1 MSNLQKKAEVGVTP
15 ISLLDCRGSFSELT
29 NKEKHY
35 AHHLSQACWAIIMVT
50 LEQTSTESPEIF
62 ELILR
67 LFGSV
72 EDIQTLYK
80 QSGISKE
87 EWDLLLYYFSVFL
100 HNSGNYRGFGDAK
113 IVPKVGPEVLEKLI
127 AVSPKKEVLTPIF
140 ERIQKPMF
148 SINEKDQSLGF
159 PYQNV
164 SSYYSPDITKED
176 IDVSEK
182 FMKEQNM
189 LPLTSRLWK
198 VDQKHLEYR
207 FASIEKKD
215 KVTHQY
221 KGYTLDFVY
230 GEFSEHLKR
239 VNKHLTN
246 AIPYASNETQQK
258 MLEAYIEHFKT
269 GDIDTFHKSQ
279 RLWVKD
285 KNPNVEF
292 NLGFIETYR
301 DYVGVRAE
309 AEGWVAINIKSQSK
323 MFGKLVSSA
332 EEILPQLPWG
342 SKFNKPFVIP
352 DFISIDVLGFGGS
365 GVPLGINI
373 PNIPFNDEGFKNLN
387 LQNSLLARFPKEDI
401 PYLVEE
407 DMKVIKKHFIK
418 AYQIQVGYHELLGH
432 GSGILL
438 KEEDEKKNFDE
449 NLINPLTNKKVE
461 SWYKKGESYDNVFG
475 SFASSMEECRAE
487 AVGLYLS
494 ALEDGKYNKI
504 FGVEDEDMEDTIY
517 SNWLILLRGS
527 VLGMMYYFPKDK
539 MWKQAHCRARFVIL
553 HELMKVGVVEVIM
566 NTEEN
571 DFIVKL
577 NRDLIK
583 TKGYQCMS
591 EILLKMGIYK
601 ATANVELAKKWFD
614 ENSIVNEKMTK
625 IRQIVIDKKK
635 PRKVMLQLNTF
646 EKDDQIIIKDYE
658 ENGEGMIKSFV
669 ERFPDL
675 YN

>member
-35 AHHLSQACWAIIMVT
+35 AHHLSQAC
-50 LEQTSTESPEIF
+50 
-62 ELILR
+62 
-67 LFGSV
+67 
-72 EDIQTLYK
+72 
-80 QSGISKE
+80 
-87 EWDLLLYYFSVFL
+87 
-100 HNSGNYRGFGDAK
+100 NYRGFGDAK

-140 ERIQKPMF
+140 ERTQKPMF

-215 KVTHQY
+215 KFTHQY

-230 GEFSEHLKR
+230 GEFSEHSQR
-239 VNKHLTN
+239 VNKHLKN

-301 DYVGVRAE
+301 DYVGVRAD
-309 AEGWVAINIKSQSK
+309 AEGWVAINIKSQ
-323 MFGKLVSSA
+323 
-332 EEILPQLPWG
+332 
-342 SKFNKPFVIP
+342 N
-352 DFISIDVLGFGGS
+352 FISIDVLGFGGS

-407 DMKVIKKHFIK
+407 DTKVIKKHFIK

-658 ENGEGMIKSFV
+658 ENDEGMIKSFV